1 MIYEDDRA
9 HIFPYNKI
17 YKKNIH
23 VFDNFA
29 TNNECRHIVD
39 FALTQCNEVNDYPGY
54 PRKYKDAT
62 TCGHLVNYANSAL
75 ELASATYGRTLI
87 FAETPKLRALPP
99 RQQPQPGEGYLH
111 LHSDSEYVNS
121 TAIDLSKNFTTYDD
135 EITPGLNEVTALLY
149 LTEDFDG
156 GHLEFPDY
164 NLSIKPKTG
173 QLVMFPSG
181 HQYLHR
187 VTEVTR
193 GERFYC
199 TLFFTTPKI
208 KMLFEKVQ

>member
-1 MIYEDDRA
+1 MIYEDDRG
-9 HIFPYNKI
+9 HICPYNEV
-17 YKKNIH
+17 YKKSIH
-23 VFDNFA
+23 IVDDFVDVND
-29 TNNECRHIVD
+29 CKLIVD
-39 FALTQCNEVNDYPGY
+39 FAITKCVETNEYAGY
-54 PRKYKDAT
+54 PRKYEDADQLKE
-62 TCGHLVNYANSAL
+62 LVFHANSAL

-87 FAETPKLRALPP
+87 FAERPKIRALPP
-99 RQQPQPGEGYLH
+99 RQIPEPGEGYLH
-111 LHSDSEYVNS
+111 LHSDSEYVKS
-121 TAIDLSKNFTTYDD
+121 MFIDLSKNFTTYDN

-164 NLSIKPKTG
+164 NLSIKPRAG

-193 GERFYC
+193 GERIYC

-208 KMLFEKVQ
+208 KMLFEQVQ

>member
-9 HIFPYNKI
+9 HIFPYNTI
-17 YKKNIH
+17 YKNSIH

-29 TNNECRHIVD
+29 DVNDCKYIID
-39 FALTQCNEVNDYPGY
+39 FAKTECIETNEYPGY
-54 PRKYKDAT
+54 PRKYEDADRSLQ
-62 TCGHLVNYANSAL
+62 LVHYANKTL

-87 FAETPKLRALPP
+87 FAERPKIRALPP
-99 RQQPQPGEGYLH
+99 QQPPQPGEGYLH
-111 LHSDSEYVNS
+111 LHSDSEYVKS
-121 TAIDLSKNFTTYDD
+121 MFIDLSKNFTTYDN
-135 EITPGLNEVTALLY
+135 EVTPGLNEVTALLY

-164 NLSIKPKTG
+164 NLSIKPRTG

-193 GERFYC
+193 GERIYC

-208 KMLFEKVQ
+208 KMLFEQVQ